1 MVLNVVRSSSLYAG
15 REFSREKSGG
25 TFYLRKKQTQKL
37 ARFSFPR
44 QESYLFLLIKP
55 DSIPDIERKIIF
67 PVLPSMGIIFPVL
80 FTYTTGAPKAEK

>member
-1 MVLNVVRSSSLYAG
+1 MLAENFHGRSLVERFISC
-15 REFSREKSGG
+15 E
-25 TFYLRKKQTQKL
+25 KQTQKL

-67 PVLPSMGIIFPVL
+67 PVL